1 MPDDL
6 PLRDIHLPEAIGS
19 WPPAMGWWMLLIL
32 ITLSL
37 YFCWLLYKKLTRQ
50 TAVKKA
56 NKLLAA
62 IKLDQQTNDLQ
73 KLQHLSQ
80 LLRRV
85 AISVAPRQQSAG
97 LTGAAWLE
105 FLDSS
110 IKGSPFSQ
118 GIGRCLA
125 DAHYRQSLPDDID
138 LAALISLSEAWL
150 KEQK

>member
-1 MPDDL
+1 MPEAL
-6 PLRDIHLPEAIGS
+6 PLRDIHLPEVIGN
-19 WPPAMGWWMLLIL
+19 WPPAIGWWLLLMLIP
-32 ITLSL
+32 LSL
-37 YFCWLLYKKLTRQ
+37 YFCWWLYKKLTRH
-50 TAVKKA
+50 TAVKSAK
-56 NKLLAA
+56 KLLAA
-62 IKLDQQTNDLQ
+62 IKLDQQADDLQ

-85 AISVAPRQQSAG
+85 AISISPRQQSAG

-110 IKGSPFSQ
+110 VEDSPFSQ

-125 DAHYRQSLPDDID
+125 DAHYRQSLPNDVDID
-138 LAALISLSEAWL
+138 ALITLIEMWL